1 MSLHDFCQCTPS
13 EFQAIHDAWHSHWTH
28 SEHSAWERTRMESLC
43 TLQPHSK
50 KKLKARDVM
59 EFRWDKD
66 SEKAVEK
73 KRAAVSDEEIA
84 ERYAQAKARYGLK

>member
-1 MSLHDFCQCTPS
+1 
-13 EFQAIHDAWHSHWTH
+13 
-28 SEHSAWERTRMESLC
+28 
-43 TLQPHSK
+43 
-50 KKLKARDVM
+50 M

-73 KRAAVSDEEIA
+73 KCAAVSDEEIA

>member
-28 SEHSAWERTRMESLC
+28 SEHSAWERTRLESLC

-50 KKLKARDVM
+50 KKLKASDVM